1 MKSLIYFQKIIIT
14 IIMMT
19 IPVSSIMASSC
30 DNLPPPPPKNYDITT
45 IIFVSGFN
53 ASRIA
58 REFTPE
64 LQKWFKQIP
73 DFHVRIKNHGWK
85 SRKMRRG
92 SYLIDAIKMPERWN
106 EANKKAVREVSRL
119 SRRIKS
125 YEKKGKSYY
134 LIGYGLGTKVI
145 LKSLE
150 KQKKRLN
157 NLKGIYFLGTTLAK
171 NSKLRN
177 PRILPKGI
185 KIINFYSPK
194 YDNVLKS
201 LTKITKTKIAG
212 ITGFK
217 NHYFQNFKTDSSHSP
232 RDDECNFFNLADSIG
247 YFIAYN
253 EGYTIANKKIDCNLS
268 STPRNRWNNIID
280 LGKAWIQQNSCPESA
295 NYFRIVDKKSNNVQS
310 KDCNL
315 HHLIK
320 VRQEKGP
327 L

>member
-1 MKSLIYFQKIIIT
+1 
-14 IIMMT
+14 MMAL
-19 IPVSSIMASSC
+19 PVTTIMASSC
-30 DNLPPPPPKNYDITT
+30 DNLPPPPPKNYDITS

-58 REFTPE
+58 REFTPK

-85 SRKMRRG
+85 SRQMRRG
-92 SYLIDAIKMPERWN
+92 SYLIDAIKVPEKWKK
-106 EANKKAVREVSRL
+106 ANKTALKEVRRL

-145 LKSLE
+145 LESLK
-150 KQKKRLN
+150 KQKKSLK
-157 NLKGIYFLGTTLAK
+157 NLKGIYFLGTTLAR

-177 PRILPKGI
+177 PRILPKGV
-185 KIINFYSPK
+185 KIINFYSPQ
-194 YDNVLKS
+194 YDSVLKS
-201 LTKITKTKIAG
+201 LPQSAG
-212 ITGFK
+212 IKGFK
-217 NHYFQNFKTDSSHSP
+217 MHYFQNLKTDASHSP
-232 RDDECNFFNLADSIG
+232 RDDECHFFNLANSIG

-253 EGYTIANKKIDCNLS
+253 EGYTIANKQIKCDLS
-268 STPRNRWNNIID
+268 STPRNRWNNLID
-280 LGKAWIQQNSCPESA
+280 LGTAWIQQNACPEST
-295 NYFRIVDKKSNNVQS
+295 NYFRIVDKKKNRVLS

>member
-1 MKSLIYFQKIIIT
+1 MI
-14 IIMMT
+14 IIMMIT
-19 IPVSSIMASSC
+19 PVTSLMASSC
-30 DNLPPPPPKNYDITT
+30 DNLPPPPAKNYDITT

-58 REFTPE
+58 REFTPK
-64 LQKWFKQIP
+64 LQHWFKQIP

-92 SYLIDAIKMPERWN
+92 SYLIDAIKKPETWKK
-106 EANKKAVREVSRL
+106 ANKTALKESRRL

-125 YEKKGKSYY
+125 YEKRGKAYY

-145 LKSLE
+145 LESLN
-150 KQKKRLN
+150 KQKKSLK
-157 NLKGIYFLGTTLAK
+157 NLKGIYFLGTTLPK

-177 PRILPKGI
+177 PRILPKGL

-194 YDNVLKS
+194 YDKVLKS
-201 LTKITKTKIAG
+201 LPQSAG
-212 ITGFK
+212 IKGFK
-217 NHYFQNFKTDSSHSP
+217 MQYFQNFKTDASHSP
-232 RDDECNFFNLADSIG
+232 RDDECNFFNLTNSIG

-253 EGYTIANKKIDCNLS
+253 EGYTIATKQIKCDLS

-280 LGKAWIQQNSCPESA
+280 LGTAWIQQNACPESM
-295 NYFRIVDKKSNNVQS
+295 NYFRIIDKRKHHVLN

-320 VRQEKGP
+320 VRQKQGP
-327 L
+327 IERNKQ

>member
-1 MKSLIYFQKIIIT
+1 MKTLRFMKIIIIS
-14 IIMMT
+14 IILMT
-19 IPVSSIMASSC
+19 LPVTSIMASSC
-30 DNLPPPPPKNYDITT
+30 DNLPPAPPKNYKITT

-58 REFTPE
+58 REFTPK

-73 DFHVRIKNHGWK
+73 DFKVRIKNHGWK

-92 SYLIDAIKMPERWN
+92 SYLIDGIKVPEKWKK
-106 EANKKAVREVSRL
+106 ANKAALKEARRL

-125 YEKKGKSYY
+125 YERKGKAYY

-145 LKSLE
+145 LESLN
-150 KQKKRLN
+150 KQKKKLK
-157 NLKGIYFLGTTLAK
+157 NLKGIYFLGAAMPNT
-171 NSKLRN
+171 SKLRN
-177 PRILPKGI
+177 FRILPKGI

-194 YDNVLKS
+194 YDSVLKS
-201 LTKITKTKIAG
+201 QPQLAG
-212 ITGFK
+212 INGFK
-217 NHYFQNFKTDSSHSP
+217 KHYFQNFKTEASHSP
-232 RDDECNFFNLADSIG
+232 RDDKCNYYNLTNTLG

-253 EGYTIANKKIDCNLS
+253 EGYTIATKKINCDLS

-280 LGKAWIQQNSCPESA
+280 LGTSWIQQNACPEST
-295 NYFRIVDKKSNNVQS
+295 NYFRIVDKKRNRVKS

-315 HHLIK
+315 HHMIK
-320 VRQEKGP
+320 VRQETGP